1 MTMSNQALQRVLAW
15 ILATVFPSVAFAILP
30 ESGMFWEPQ
39 NPGQGFYVEV
49 QGNRAAMIV
58 YSYDGDTG
66 KPEIYIVSGE
76 LRDDA
81 SDMGDVVDAP
91 LNPNGFY
98 PLHWFQGDL
107 VRFEGG
113 MCLTCPRPA
122 PEVAAEVVGTASVW
136 FPGTKW
142 VMLSVRMP
150 DEPPGRQRQ
159 TYILERFNFA
169 YERFVSED
177 DPDAFLRKH
186 DLRGQWVFVD
196 QTDPHTLPWR
206 FDFDERTPEEPVWA
220 PPGITYRD
228 SARDAELRCVV
239 LPTSEMPHAFG
250 CELHLDGNVLFS
262 AINADIGLNRIHAFL
277 GTLPPR
283 ISPPTSGLI
292 TDPYRRAETVIGVRI
307 TTPPEAEED

>member
-1 MTMSNQALQRVLAW
+1 MSNQALLRVLAW
-15 ILATVFPSVAFAILP
+15 ILATAFPSVTFAILP

-49 QGNRAAMIV
+49 QGDRAAMIV

-66 KPEIYIVSGE
+66 KPEIYIVSGD
-76 LRDDA
+76 LRDDGT
-81 SDMGDVVDAP
+81 DMGDVSDAP
-91 LNPNGFY
+91 LNPNGFH
-98 PLHWFQGDL
+98 PLHWFGGDL

-122 PEVAAEVVGTASVW
+122 PEVAAEVVGTARVW
-136 FPGTKW
+136 FPWTKF
-142 VMLSVRMP
+142 VLVSVHMP
-150 DEPPGRQRQ
+150 NESAGRQRQ
-159 TYILERFNFA
+159 QYFLERFNFGR
-169 YERFVSED
+169 ERFVSQS
-177 DPDAFLRKH
+177 DPDAFVWQH

-196 QTDPHTLPWR
+196 QTDSQALPWR
-206 FDFDERTPEEPVWA
+206 FDFDQRTPEEPVLA

-228 SARDAELRCVV
+228 SARDAEFRCLF
-239 LPTSEMPHAFG
+239 LPTAEMPHAFG
-250 CELHLDGNVLFS
+250 CELHLDGSVLFS
-262 AINADIGLNRIHAFL
+262 ARNTDIGLNRIHAFL

-307 TTPPEAEED
+307 TTPPDAEDD